1 MLEIYFSY
9 IKRQPVV
16 SAPVFLTLLP
26 IFLIWRKKA
35 YHDQVF
41 LVLLI
46 YLILKFGVDF
56 VMFDWASRKKNTVL
70 LYNLSIPVRYV
81 LTSWMYYYKLDFK
94 IQKIWLIIS
103 LPVFVGFSVWDI
115 IQTNPS
121 MWDLHNHNMVLYS
134 TTVESLLMLFW
145 IMLYFYNTI
154 RTLKI
159 PNLLN
164 YPFFWICSGL
174 LLYYSSFLFIA
185 PVLHYASKWEQWMEI
200 GFLYYIPYVFESVSI
215 ILFSIG
221 ISQYS
226 DRSYAKQ

>member
-26 IFLIWRKKA
+26 VFLIWRKKA
-35 YHDQVF
+35 YQDQVF
-41 LVLLI
+41 LVLLV

-103 LPVFVGFSVWDI
+103 LPVFVVFSIWDI

-121 MWDLHNHNMVLYS
+121 MWDLHNHSMVLYS

-145 IMLYFYNTI
+145 ILLYFYNTI

-226 DRSYAKQ
+226 DRSYAK

>member
-81 LTSWMYYYKLDFK
+81 LPSWMYYYKLHFK

-115 IQTNPS
+115 IQTNPT
-121 MWDLHNHNMVLYS
+121 MWDLHNHSMVLYS

-145 IMLYFYNTI
+145 ILLYFYNTI

-226 DRSYAKQ
+226 DRSYAK

>member
-26 IFLIWRKKA
+26 VFLIWRKKA
-35 YHDQVF
+35 YQDQVF
-41 LVLLI
+41 LVLLV

-103 LPVFVGFSVWDI
+103 LPVFVGFSIWDI

-121 MWDLHNHNMVLYS
+121 MWDLHNHSMVLYS

-145 IMLYFYNTI
+145 ILLYFYNTI

-226 DRSYAKQ
+226 DRSYAK

>member
-115 IQTNPS
+115 IQTNPT
-121 MWDLHNHNMVLYS
+121 MWDLHNHSMVLYS

-145 IMLYFYNTI
+145 ILLYFYNTI

-226 DRSYAKQ
+226 DRSYAK